1 MSISQVVCQPPFAM
15 TLTDILGRTIL
26 PTTVADYLYNNTDSF
41 NKGEAGT
48 DSDGI
53 VAATRNWGLKSQ
65 LINGAGGIA
74 EAPHGWQACTCCSR

>member
-1 MSISQVVCQPPFAM
+1 MTLQISQVELF
-15 TLTDILGRTIL
+15 L

-53 VAATRNWGLKSQ
+53 VAKHCNWGLKSQ

-74 EAPHGWQACTCCSR
+74 EALMAGKHVLAAVGNSQFILKILIS